1 MMSFD
6 PSVPAAPRILARPDG
21 ATIAYH
27 RLSGKADDGRP
38 GIIFLGGFASDMT
51 GTKATALEG
60 FCRARGQAFVRF
72 DYSGHGQSSGAFRD
86 GTIGRWTA
94 DALAVIDA
102 VATGPQILV
111 GSSMGGWIM
120 LLAALARRERIA
132 GLVGIAAAPD
142 FTEDLMWAALAPGDR
157 EALAREGVLVQPSD
171 YAETPYVITRALIE
185 DGRARLLL
193 RAPIDLACP
202 VRLLHGMRDADVPWQ
217 TSLRLSERLASDDVQ
232 ILLIKGGDHR
242 LSRPADLQRL
252 FAAVAELSDARECD
266 PIRSGQPDR

>member
-1 MMSFD
+1 MLPN
-6 PSVPAAPRILARPDG
+6 PSAPTALEILARPDG

-27 RLSGKADDGRP
+27 RLSGKSEDGRP
-38 GIIFLGGFASDMT
+38 GIIFLSGFASDMT
-51 GTKATALEG
+51 GTKATALED

-142 FTEDLMWAALAPGDR
+142 FTEDLMWEALAPGDR
-157 EALAREGVLVQPSD
+157 ETLAREGAVVQPSD
-171 YAETPYVITRALIE
+171 YADYPHTITRALIE
-185 DGRARLLL
+185 DGRTRLLL
-193 RAPIDLACP
+193 RGPIDLTCP

-217 TSLRLSERLASDDVQ
+217 TSLRLSDQLASDDVR
-232 ILLIKGGDHR
+232 ILLIKDGDHR
-242 LSRPADLQRL
+242 LSRPQDLQRL
-252 FAAVAELSDARECD
+252 FAAVTELSDGHAPLSSNAVSPAR
-266 PIRSGQPDR
+266 